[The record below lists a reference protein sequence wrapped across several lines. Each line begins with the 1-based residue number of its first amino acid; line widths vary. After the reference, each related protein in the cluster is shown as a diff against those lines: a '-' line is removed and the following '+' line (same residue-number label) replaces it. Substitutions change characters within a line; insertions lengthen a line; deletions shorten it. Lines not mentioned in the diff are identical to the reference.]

1 MKIAEKNKISTLQL
15 TELSILLALVVA
27 LQSISSFGVV
37 NICLCL
43 IPITLG
49 AILLDWRL
57 GGMLGF
63 AFGLVAILWGVVGK
77 DMFTFY
83 LFNANPIMTILICL
97 IKGSLAGIVPAFVYR
112 RLKGYNPLV
121 AGIAAGISAPVVN
134 TGIFAIGCLVIQGDV
149 IYTMEQLGFSYDP
162 EAMSFFALLFG
173 VIITANFFIELL
185 INVIFA
191 PSLHKLECII
201 NERILKR
208 I

>member
-1 MKIAEKNKISTLQL
+1 MISEKRQFSTLQL
-15 TELSILLALVVA
+15 TEMAILLALVVA

-37 NICLCL
+37 TVCLCL

-49 AILLDWRL
+49 AILLDWKC

-63 AFGLVAILWGVVGK
+63 AFGLVSIFWGVVGK

-83 LFNANPIMTILICL
+83 LFSANPVMTILICL
-97 IKGSLAGIVPAFVYR
+97 VKGTLCGIAPAFIYR
-112 RLKGYNPLV
+112 ALKGYNPLV
-121 AGIAAGISAPVVN
+121 ASIVSAISAPVVN
-134 TGIFAIGCLVIQGDV
+134 TGIFALGSLILQKDV

-162 EAMSFFALLFG
+162 TAMSFFALLFG
-173 VIITANFFIELL
+173 VIIGVNFFFELL

-191 PSLHKLECII
+191 PSLYKLENII
-201 NERILKR
+201 NEKIKTK